1 MAVAGRR
8 SDAGP
13 GNGPRLADAT
23 AWLRLCLV
31 AGLGGSLLRRLLGH
45 FGTPQDVLA
54 AGAPALESIVGRDAA
69 AAIKR
74 GPDLQRLD
82 IALAWLQQPD
92 NRLLTLADG
101 EYPQSL
107 LQTADPPVVLYVCG
121 RVELLQHAALA
132 VVGSRNPT
140 PGGLADAEAFA
151 EALSH
156 AGLTIVS
163 GLALGIDAAAH
174 RGGLRGASSTIAV
187 LGTGLDRVYPAR
199 HRELAHDIAQR
210 GLLISEF
217 ALGTPAVASNFPRR
231 NRIISGLARGCL
243 VVEAALHSGSLITAR
258 QALEQGRDVFAVPG
272 SIHSPLSKGCH
283 WLIKQ
288 GAKLV
293 ESAQDV
299 LEELDLSPGSN
310 LAPNPETL
318 SRPVSPLTPEEAA
331 LLAAAGFAPVDL
343 DMVCARGGLTPDA
356 ASAMLLKLE
365 LEGYMSRLPGG
376 LFQRLR

>member
-1 MAVAGRR
+1 MAEAGGR
-8 SDAGP
+8 SHSGLGDHPHLTDA
-13 GNGPRLADAT
+13 AV
-23 AWLRLCLV
+23 WLRLCLV
-31 AGLGGSLLRRLLGH
+31 TGLGGATLRRLLTQ
-45 FGTPQDVLA
+45 FGTPHDALA
-54 AGAPALESIVGRDAA
+54 AGLLALESTVGRDSA

-74 GPDLQRLD
+74 GPDPQRLD
-82 IALAWLQQPD
+82 AALAWLRQPG
-92 NRLLTLADG
+92 NHLLTLADS

-107 LQTADPPVVLYVCG
+107 LQTADPPVVLYARG
-121 RVELLQHAALA
+121 RLDLLQHPALA

-151 EALSH
+151 EALSQ

-199 HRELAHDIAQR
+199 HRDLAYDIAQH
-210 GLLISEF
+210 GLLITEF
-217 ALGTPAVASNFPRR
+217 ALGTPAIASNFPRR

-243 VVEAALHSGSLITAR
+243 VVEAALHSGSLITAK
-258 QALEQGRDVFAVPG
+258 QALEQGRDVFAIPG
-272 SIHSPLSKGCH
+272 SIHSPLAKGCH

-288 GAKLV
+288 GGKLV
-293 ESAQDV
+293 ESAQDI
-299 LEELDLSPGSN
+299 LEELDPS
-310 LAPNPETL
+310 AL
-318 SRPVSPLTPEEAA
+318 SRPEAKASAAPPTTAEEAA
-331 LLAAAGFAPVDL
+331 VLAVAGFAPVDL
-343 DMVCARGGLTPDA
+343 DTICIRGGLTPDA

>member
-1 MAVAGRR
+1 VA
-8 SDAGP
+8 
-13 GNGPRLADAT
+13 
-23 AWLRLCLV
+23 
-31 AGLGGSLLRRLLGH
+31 
-45 FGTPQDVLA
+45 
-54 AGAPALESIVGRDAA
+54 GRDAA
-69 AAIKR
+69 SAIKR

-82 IALAWLQQPD
+82 AALEWLKHPD
-92 NRLLTLADG
+92 NRLLTLADA
-101 EYPQSL
+101 EYPQTL
-107 LQTADPPVVLYVCG
+107 LQTADPPVILYACG

-140 PGGLADAEAFA
+140 PGGMADAEAFA
-151 EALSH
+151 EALSD

-199 HRELAHDIAQR
+199 HRDLAHEIASR
-210 GLLISEF
+210 GLLVSEF
-217 ALGTPAVASNFPRR
+217 ALGTPAIASNFPRR

-243 VVEAALHSGSLITAR
+243 VVEAALRSGSLITAR
-258 QALEQGRDVFAVPG
+258 QALEQGRDVFAIPG
-272 SIHSPLSKGCH
+272 SIHSPLARGCH
-283 WLIKQ
+283 WLIKE

-299 LEELDLSPGSN
+299 LEELNMSPVVDAEGPSGA
-310 LAPNPETL
+310 APT
-318 SRPVSPLTPEEAA
+318 LTPEETA
-331 LLAAAGFAPVDL
+331 LLTAAGFAPVDL
-343 DMVCARGGLTPDA
+343 DTICGRGGLTPDA

-365 LEGYMSRLPGG
+365 LKGYMSRLPGG

>member
-1 MAVAGRR
+1 MAEAGRR
-8 SDAGP
+8 SDSESSNSP
-13 GNGPRLADAT
+13 HLTDAT
-23 AWLRLCLV
+23 VWLRLCLV
-31 AGLGGSLLRRLLGH
+31 AGLGGAALRRLLTQ
-45 FGTPQDVLA
+45 FGTPQEALDARLS
-54 AGAPALESIVGRDAA
+54 ALESAIGRDTA

-74 GPDLQRLD
+74 GPDPQRLD
-82 IALAWLQQPD
+82 AALAWLRQPGH
-92 NRLLTLADG
+92 RLLTLADD

-107 LQTADPPVVLYVCG
+107 LQTADPPVVLYVRG
-121 RVELLQHAALA
+121 RLDLLQHPALA

-174 RGGLRGASSTIAV
+174 RGGLRGPSSTIAV

-199 HRELAHDIAQR
+199 HRDLAHEIVQH

-217 ALGTPAVASNFPRR
+217 ALGTPAIASNFPRR

-243 VVEAALHSGSLITAR
+243 VVEAALHSGSLITAK
-258 QALEQGRDVFAVPG
+258 QALEQGRDVFAIPG
-272 SIHSPLSKGCH
+272 SIHSPLAKGCH

-299 LEELDLSPGSN
+299 LEELDPGTVSSVEAKAQ
-310 LAPNPETL
+310 APF
-318 SRPVSPLTPEEAA
+318 PVSVEEAA
-331 LLAAAGFAPVDL
+331 MLAVAGFAPVDL
-343 DMVCARGGLTPDA
+343 DTICIRGGLTPDA

>member
-1 MAVAGRR
+1 V
-8 SDAGP
+8 D
-13 GNGPRLADAT
+13 
-23 AWLRLCLV
+23 
-31 AGLGGSLLRRLLGH
+31 
-45 FGTPQDVLA
+45 
-54 AGAPALESIVGRDAA
+54 
-69 AAIKR
+69 
-74 GPDLQRLD
+74 
-82 IALAWLQQPD
+82 
-92 NRLLTLADG
+92 
-101 EYPQSL
+101 
-107 LQTADPPVVLYVCG
+107 
-121 RVELLQHAALA
+121 LLQHPALA

-174 RGGLRGASSTIAV
+174 RGGLRGASSSIAV

-199 HRELAHDIAQR
+199 HRDLAHDIAQH

-243 VVEAALHSGSLITAR
+243 VVEAALHSGSLITAK
-258 QALEQGRDVFAVPG
+258 QALEQGRDVFAIPG
-272 SIHSPLSKGCH
+272 SIHSPLAKGCH

-299 LEELDLSPGSN
+299 LEELDPG
-310 LAPNPETL
+310 TV
-318 SRPVSPLTPEEAA
+318 SRPESKAHAALPVSAEEAA
-331 LLAAAGFAPVDL
+331 VLSVAGFAPVDL
-343 DMVCARGGLTPDA
+343 DTICIRGGLTPDA
-356 ASAMLLKLE
+356 ASAMLLRLE

-376 LFQRLR
+376 LFQRLC

>member
-1 MAVAGRR
+1 MAE
-8 SDAGP
+8 AGP
-13 GNGPRLADAT
+13 QSDTVSVASTDLADAQV
-23 AWLRLCLV
+23 WLRLCLV
-31 AGLGGSLLRRLLGH
+31 AGLGGSSLRRLLAQ

-54 AGAPALESIVGRDAA
+54 AGTPALESVVGRNVA

-74 GPDLQRLD
+74 GPDPERLD
-82 IALAWLQQPD
+82 AALAWLQQPD
-92 NRLLTLADG
+92 NRLLTLADDD
-101 EYPQSL
+101 YPQPL
-107 LQTADPPVVLYVCG
+107 LQAADPPVALYTCG
-121 RVELLQHAALA
+121 RVELLRHAALA

-140 PGGLADAEAFA
+140 PGGVADAEAFA

-199 HRELAHDIAQR
+199 HRQLAHDIAQR
-210 GLLISEF
+210 GLLVSEF
-217 ALGTPAVASNFPRR
+217 ALGTSAIASNFPRR

-258 QALEQGRDVFAVPG
+258 QALEQGREVFAIPG

-299 LEELDLSPGSN
+299 LEELDLSPASSPSLLEG
-310 LAPNPETL
+310 PKP
-318 SRPVSPLTPEEAA
+318 PLTPEEAA
-331 LLAAAGFAPVDL
+331 LLEAAGFAPVDL
-343 DMVCARGGLTPDA
+343 DTICARGGLTPDA

-365 LEGYMSRLPGG
+365 LEGYVSQLPGG
-376 LFQRLR
+376 RFQRLR

>member
-1 MAVAGRR
+1 MAEAGRR
-8 SDAGP
+8 FDSGSSNNLHVTDA
-13 GNGPRLADAT
+13 A

-31 AGLGGSLLRRLLGH
+31 TGLGGATLRRLLTQ
-45 FGTPQDVLA
+45 FGTPQDALG
-54 AGAPALESIVGRDAA
+54 AGLSALESTIGRDTAA
-69 AAIKR
+69 ALKR
-74 GPDLQRLD
+74 GPDPQRLD
-82 IALAWLQQPD
+82 AALTWLQQPG
-92 NRLLTLADG
+92 NRLLTLADN

-107 LQTADPPVVLYVCG
+107 LQTADPPVVLYARG
-121 RVELLQHAALA
+121 RLDLLQHPALA

-199 HRELAHDIAQR
+199 HRDLAHDIAQH

-217 ALGTPAVASNFPRR
+217 ALATPAIASNFPRR

-243 VVEAALHSGSLITAR
+243 VVEAALHSGSLITAK
-258 QALEQGRDVFAVPG
+258 QALEQGRDVFAIPG
-272 SIHSPLSKGCH
+272 SIHSPLAKGCH

-293 ESAQDV
+293 ESARDV
-299 LEELDLSPGSN
+299 LEELDPGTVSSVE
-310 LAPNPETL
+310 AKAHTTL
-318 SRPVSPLTPEEAA
+318 PVSVEEAA
-331 LLAAAGFAPVDL
+331 MLTVTGFAPVDL
-343 DMVCARGGLTPDA
+343 DTICIRGGLTPDA